1 MLPRTYLALSFAT
14 LATVGFAAGCGGD
27 SGDSGV
33 MRVTLSGDGC
43 RYEGTTTPPGTFAID
58 VRNDT
63 NKRAS
68 FALVMLPKDAT
79 LKDVQ
84 TRFDQAFKRWQ
95 KTGKYVLRRPMS
107 WYFSAHVAPHTAS
120 ELLANVSAGRWAV
133 LCVRGNPY
141 PPADATAAA
150 ELDVTSDG

>member
-1 MLPRTYLALSFAT
+1 MMLRSRLALSFVIVAT
-14 LATVGFAAGCGGD
+14 AAFATGCSDD
-27 SGDSGV
+27 SSHESV
-33 MRVTLSGDGC
+33 MRVTLTGDSC

-63 NKRAS
+63 NKPAS

-84 TRFDQAFKRWQ
+84 TRFDQAFQRWQ

-107 WYFSAHVAPHTAS
+107 SYFSAHVARMR
-120 ELLANVSAGRWAV
+120 LVSFPPMSPRAGGPSFAYV
-133 LCVRGNPY
+133 GTD

-150 ELDVTSDG
+150 ELDVTSGG

>member
-1 MLPRTYLALSFAT
+1 MMLRSRLALSFVIVAT
-14 LATVGFAAGCGGD
+14 AAFAAGCSDD
-27 SGDSGV
+27 SSHESV
-33 MRVTLSGDGC
+33 MRVTLTGDSC

-63 NKRAS
+63 NKPAS

-107 WYFSAHVAPHTAS
+107 WYFSAHVAPHAAS
-120 ELLANVSAGRWAV
+120 ELPANVSAGRWAV

-141 PPADATAAA
+141 PPADATASA